1 VAHYQHQLKRQAG
14 DPLNYPFTKLI
25 YLKDNDLKAAIYFGI
40 TKYSATIYNDRTLL
54 MRETLTVA
62 LAFKD
67 YLSGFFNIEISK

>member
-1 VAHYQHQLKRQAG
+1 
-14 DPLNYPFTKLI
+14 LNYPFTKLI

>member
-1 VAHYQHQLKRQAG
+1 
-14 DPLNYPFTKLI
+14 LI

-40 TKYSATIYNDRTLL
+40 TKCSATIYNERTLL

-67 YLSGFFNIEISK
+67 YLSARFR

>member
-1 VAHYQHQLKRQAG
+1 
-14 DPLNYPFTKLI
+14 LI

-40 TKYSATIYNDRTLL
+40 TKYSAAIYNDRTLL

-67 YLSGFFNIEISK
+67 YLSALFI